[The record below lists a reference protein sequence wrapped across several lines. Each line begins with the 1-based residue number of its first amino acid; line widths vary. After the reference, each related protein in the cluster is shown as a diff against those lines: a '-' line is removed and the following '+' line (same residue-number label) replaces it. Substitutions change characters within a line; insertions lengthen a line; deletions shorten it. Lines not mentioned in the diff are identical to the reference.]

1 MAFVTSTFIR
11 FGLPRSTSF
20 VYERTLHTS
29 SRRCFSQ
36 KLCVGPAPGDI
47 INAGDPGYKYYMKNL
62 EKFRKDG
69 RITYLTPE
77 QISRLPQEDVEVFK
91 GLFNDLLRKNED
103 LFGEVKILNSRVEK
117 LLNSPGRV

>member
-1 MAFVTSTFIR
+1 MAFVTNTFIR

-20 VYERTLHTS
+20 VYERALHTS
-29 SRRCFSQ
+29 SRRWFSQ

-47 INAGDPGYKYYMKNL
+47 INAGDPGYKYYIKNL

-77 QISRLPQEDVEVFK
+77 QISRLPQEDVEIFK